1 MLIIVISKPVKK
13 ESLSLEIILES
24 HFPISTPAILEH
36 SRANELPI
44 KTISGLP
51 DSAESISVA
60 S

>member
-36 SRANELPI
+36 SRAKELPM
-44 KTISGLP
+44 KTTSGLP
-51 DSAESISVA
+51 DSAESIRVA